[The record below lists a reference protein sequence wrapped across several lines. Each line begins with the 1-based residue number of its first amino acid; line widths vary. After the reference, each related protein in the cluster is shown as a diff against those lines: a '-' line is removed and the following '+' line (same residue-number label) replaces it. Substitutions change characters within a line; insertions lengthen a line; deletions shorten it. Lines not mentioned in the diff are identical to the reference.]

1 MLIRGKGVN
10 IGAVPICQ
18 NQSQNYGCINSISQN
33 NNQTNLYQR
42 ERSHLLTNKMSL
54 TGSGEGLASNVSFGR
69 SISYYTALM
78 DAEHSK
84 GCIESS
90 KAVLKY
96 LSEKIMPKRRVPKD
110 GVWGVVGSKL
120 NNMIA
125 GGEINPEKLT
135 DYKIRKVHIEVPY
148 EGKNYSHLE
157 RVLRRTFTQ
166 DNGQIKY
173 YQDLYPN
180 GKLETT
186 IVKRNPT
193 GELISDDSW
202 IEMAG

>member
-1 MLIRGKGVN
+1 MDRYYSKPIYLVLIGEIADQHNLSFCYYYQYIYERSIIMLIN
-10 IGAVPICQ
+10 SI
-18 NQSQNYGCINSISQN
+18 GCINSMCQN
-33 NNQTNLYQR
+33 NNTISNYKSKPMTN
-42 ERSHLLTNKMSL
+42 N
-54 TGSGEGLASNVSFGR
+54 NVSFGR

-120 NNMIA
+120 NNMITS
-125 GGEINPEKLT
+125 GEINPEKLT

-157 RVLRRTFTQ
+157 RVLRRTFTKS
-166 DNGQIKY
+166 NIIKTY
-173 YQDLYPN
+173 TLTAN
-180 GKLETT
+180 
-186 IVKRNPT
+186 
-193 GELISDDSW
+193 
-202 IEMAG
+202 

>member
-1 MLIRGKGVN
+1 MGIM
-10 IGAVPICQ
+10 PICQ
-18 NQSQNYGCINSISQN
+18 NQTQKNGCIYSMCQK

-42 ERSHLLTNKMSL
+42 ERSNLLTNKMSF
-54 TGSGEGLASNVSFGR
+54 TGSGEGLNISFGR

-90 KAVLKY
+90 KAALKY

-110 GVWGVVGSKL
+110 GVWGVIGSKL
-120 NNMIA
+120 NNMITS
-125 GGEINPEKLT
+125 GEINPEKLT

-180 GKLETT
+180 GKLETD
-186 IVKRNPT
+186 IIKRTPS
-193 GELISDDSW
+193 GELISHDNW
-202 IEMAG
+202 VEMIA

>member
-1 MLIRGKGVN
+1 MIIRGKYMG
-10 IGAVPICQ
+10 IMLICQ
-18 NQSQNYGCINSISQN
+18 NQTQKNGCINSISQN
-33 NNQTNLYQR
+33 NNTISNHKSKQMTN
-42 ERSHLLTNKMSL
+42 N
-54 TGSGEGLASNVSFGR
+54 NVSFGR

-90 KAVLKY
+90 KAALKY
-96 LSEKIMPKRRVPKD
+96 LSEKILPKRRVPKD

-120 NNMIA
+120 NNMITA
-125 GGEINPEKLT
+125 GEINPEKLT
-135 DYKIRKVHIEVPY
+135 DYKIRKVHVEVPY

>member
-1 MLIRGKGVN
+1 MLIN
-10 IGAVPICQ
+10 SI
-18 NQSQNYGCINSISQN
+18 GCINSMYQN
-33 NNQTNLYQR
+33 NNTISNYKSKPMTN
-42 ERSHLLTNKMSL
+42 N
-54 TGSGEGLASNVSFGR
+54 NVSFGR

-90 KAVLKY
+90 KAALKY
-96 LSEKIMPKRRVPKD
+96 LSEKILPKRRVPKD

-120 NNMIA
+120 NNMITS
-125 GGEINPEKLT
+125 GEINPEKLT

-180 GKLETT
+180 GKLETDV
-186 IVKRNPT
+186 IKRTPS
-193 GELISDDSW
+193 GKLISHDNW
-202 IEMAG
+202 VEMIA

>member
-1 MLIRGKGVN
+1 MLIRGKYMG
-10 IGAVPICQ
+10 IMPIYQ
-18 NQSQNYGCINSISQN
+18 NQTQSYGCINSMCPN

-42 ERSHLLTNKMSL
+42 ERSNLLTNKMSF

-96 LSEKIMPKRRVPKD
+96 LSEKILPKRRVPKD

-120 NNMIA
+120 NNMITS
-125 GGEINPEKLT
+125 GEINPEKLT

-193 GELISDDSW
+193 GELISDNSW

>member
-1 MLIRGKGVN
+1 MLIRGKYMG
-10 IGAVPICQ
+10 IMPICQ
-18 NQSQNYGCINSISQN
+18 NQTQKNGCINSMCQN
-33 NNQTNLYQR
+33 NNTISNYKSKPMTN
-42 ERSHLLTNKMSL
+42 N
-54 TGSGEGLASNVSFGR
+54 NVSFGR

-96 LSEKIMPKRRVPKD
+96 LSEKILPKRRVPKD

-120 NNMIA
+120 NNMITS
-125 GGEINPEKLT
+125 GEINPEKLT

-193 GELISDDSW
+193 GELISDNSW